1 MLTLSFY
8 FENHHMLDSLS
19 PASDHCGT
27 VNWLVSLA
35 GLFRKTLVYCST
47 NKLDSLVSFFSGARV
62 QSVHS

>member
-1 MLTLSFY
+1 
-8 FENHHMLDSLS
+8 MLDSLS

-47 NKLDSLVSFFSGARV
+47 NKLDSLVSFFSGLRYEFHFTLIFLDALHV
-62 QSVHS
+62 